1 MPSAYTKKDSS
12 PSSSSQSKVKGQA
25 FVATTCSS
33 QQWILELGA
42 SYHMGSTKEQFSSLE
57 PFKVPHIYIGDDTQV
72 EVEGKGSVD
81 MDDGTFENVLYV
93 PNLSTNLL
101 SIYQITLYGNG
112 KKVEFTPDSVVV
124 KELDDDALVAVGQVN
139 DNSRL
144 YSFSHFVPSSP
155 SRALLTHS
163 NSESKLW
170 HERFGHL
177 NYRCLQQLSTKD
189 MVTGLP

>member
-1 MPSAYTKKDSS
+1 
-12 PSSSSQSKVKGQA
+12 
-25 FVATTCSS
+25 
-33 QQWILELGA
+33 
-42 SYHMGSTKEQFSSLE
+42 
-57 PFKVPHIYIGDDTQV
+57 
-72 EVEGKGSVD
+72 KGSVD

-101 SIYQITLYGNG
+101 SIYQITHYGNG

-177 NYRCLQQLSTKD
+177 NYHYL
-189 MVTGLP
+189 